1 MKNTLEE
8 LFGSKE
14 RWRLIKLFVLN
25 TGTKYTAGE
34 IVKRNKMDGRRA
46 RAIIRQFVKAGFLK
60 EVTVKKKKYYK
71 ADKEFPFFE
80 GLKQLVIRSNVYPQC
95 ASLGKI
101 KKLGNIKLGL
111 VSGVFSD
118 NNTAKADLLI
128 VGDHISNAKMNHL
141 LSDLEI
147 ELGREINYSLM
158 DFNEFKYRVDMFDK
172 FILEFFEGPHE
183 IIVNKVQ
190 NEIMQL
196 KRAKKIS

>member
-1 MKNTLEE
+1 MKNSLEE

-25 TGTKYTAGE
+25 TDVSYAASE

-60 EVTVKKKKYYK
+60 ELTVKKKKYYK
-71 ADKEFPFFE
+71 ADKNFPFFD

-101 KKLGNIKLGL
+101 KKLGNVRLGL
-111 VSGVFSD
+111 VSGIFSD
-118 NNTAKADLLI
+118 NSTAKADLLI

-158 DFNEFKYRVDMFDK
+158 DLNEFKYRVDMFDK
-172 FILEFFEGPHE
+172 FILEFFEGSHE
-183 IIVNKVQ
+183 ILVNKVQ

-196 KRAKKIS
+196 KRAKKI

>member
-1 MKNTLEE
+1 MKNNLEE

-25 TGTKYTAGE
+25 TDTSYAAKE
-34 IVKRNKMDGRRA
+34 IVKRNKMDGRKVRG
-46 RAIIRQFVKAGFLK
+46 IIQQFVKAGFLK
-60 EVTVKKKKYYK
+60 ESVLKKKKYYK
-71 ADKEFPFFE
+71 VDKNFPFFD

-95 ASLGKI
+95 ANLGRI
-101 KKLGNIKLGL
+101 KKLGNVRLGL

-118 NNTAKADLLI
+118 NNAAKADLLI

-141 LSDLEI
+141 LSALEI

-158 DFNEFKYRVDMFDK
+158 DLSEFKYRVDMFDK

-183 IIVNKVQ
+183 ILVNKVQ
-190 NEIMQL
+190 NEILQL
-196 KRAKKIS
+196 KRAKKI

>member
-1 MKNTLEE
+1 MRNNLEE

-25 TGTKYTAGE
+25 TDTSYAAKE
-34 IVKRNKMDGRRA
+34 IVKRNKMDGRKVRG
-46 RAIIRQFVKAGFLK
+46 IIQQFVKAGFLK
-60 EVTVKKKKYYK
+60 EVKIKKKKYYR
-71 ADKEFPFFE
+71 ADKNFPFFD

-95 ASLGKI
+95 ANLGRI
-101 KKLGNIKLGL
+101 KKLGNVKLGL

-118 NNTAKADLLI
+118 NSEAKADLLI

-141 LSDLEI
+141 LSALEI

-158 DFNEFKYRVDMFDK
+158 DLNEFKYRVDMFDK

-183 IIVNKVQ
+183 ILVNKVQ

-196 KRAKKIS
+196 KRAKKI

>member
-1 MKNTLEE
+1 MKNSLEE

-25 TGTKYTAGE
+25 ADTGYTASE
-34 IVKRNKMDGRRA
+34 IVKRNKMDGRKVRS
-46 RAIIRQFVKAGFLK
+46 IIGQFVKAGFLK
-60 EVTVKKKKYYK
+60 ELKAKKKKYYK
-71 ADKEFPFFE
+71 ADKGFPFFE

-95 ASLGKI
+95 ASLGRI
-101 KKLGNIKLGL
+101 KKLGNVRLGL

-118 NNTAKADLLI
+118 NSTTKADLLI

-141 LSDLEI
+141 LRALEI

-196 KRAKKIS
+196 KRAKKI

>member
-1 MKNTLEE
+1 MKNSLEE

-25 TGTKYTAGE
+25 DDVRYTARE
-34 IVKRNKMDGRRA
+34 VVNRNKMDGRKVSG
-46 RAIIRQFVKAGFLK
+46 IIRQFVKAGFLK
-60 EVTVKKKKYYK
+60 EETIKKKKYYK
-71 ADKEFPFFE
+71 IDKKFPFFD

-101 KKLGNIKLGL
+101 GRLGNVRLGL

-118 NNTAKADLLI
+118 NKAAKADLLI

-141 LSDLEI
+141 LNDLEI

-158 DFNEFKYRVDMFDK
+158 DLNEFKYRVDMFDK

-183 IIVNKVQ
+183 ILVNKVQ
-190 NEIMQL
+190 SEIMQL

>member
-14 RWRLIKLFVLN
+14 RWRLIKLFILN
-25 TGTKYTAGE
+25 IDTKYTASE

-46 RAIIRQFVKAGFLK
+46 RGIIRQFVKAGFLK
-60 EVTVKKKKYYK
+60 EYVIKKKKYYR
-71 ADKEFPFFE
+71 ADKKFPFFE
-80 GLKQLVIRSNVYPQC
+80 GLKQLVLRSNSYSQC
-95 ASLGKI
+95 TSLEKI
-101 KKLGNIKLGL
+101 KKLGNVRLGL

-118 NNTAKADLLI
+118 NETAKADLLI
-128 VGDHISNAKMNHL
+128 VGDQISNAKMNHL

-158 DFNEFKYRVDMFDK
+158 DLSEFKYRVDMFDK
-172 FILEFFEGPHE
+172 FILEFFEGAHE

-190 NEIMQL
+190 NEILQL
-196 KRAKKIS
+196 KRAKKI

>member
-1 MKNTLEE
+1 MKNSLEE

-25 TGTKYTAGE
+25 PDRGYMPIE
-34 IVKRNKMDGRRA
+34 IVKRNKMDGRKVR
-46 RAIIRQFVKAGFLK
+46 RIIQQFVRAGFLK
-60 EVTVKKKKYYK
+60 ESTLKKKKYYRV
-71 ADKEFPFFE
+71 DKNFPFYA

-101 KKLGNIKLGL
+101 KKLGNVKLGL

-118 NNTAKADLLI
+118 SDTAKADLLI

-141 LSDLEI
+141 LSALEI

-158 DFNEFKYRVDMFDK
+158 DLSEFKYRVDMFDK

-183 IIVNKVQ
+183 ILVNKVQ
-190 NEIMQL
+190 KEIMQL
-196 KRAKKIS
+196 KRAKKI